1 MSFVRQKIFGI
12 WSVPALV
19 PAVPANKYS
28 HQHSLSLPL
37 LVLFILCQLLLDF
50 PLHREPTSSI
60 ALLLTANQASAFNF
74 ALKAPRRRLP
84 VISQCPNLVGTFQFS
99 SILQRTLFDQLKLN
113 QTHCRALDLLSPCY
127 IHCNMYVVLSPR
139 KEHHQ

>member
-1 MSFVRQKIFGI
+1 MENTLRMILCYMSVIRSSKDFWNLECAR
-12 WSVPALV
+12 PV
-19 PAVPANKYS
+19 PAVPVNKYS
-28 HQHSLSLPL
+28 LQHSLSLPL
-37 LVLFILCQLLLDF
+37 LVLFILCQLLLEF

-99 SILQRTLFDQLKLN
+99 STLQRTLFDQLKLN
-113 QTHCRALDLLSPCY
+113 QTHCRA
-127 IHCNMYVVLSPR
+127 
-139 KEHHQ
+139 